1 MKYKINEKF
10 YKDPVIVRYLEYKTK
25 QKAIEIPDTDEDYEF
40 MKEHPVILINT
51 KTKGQLALKKE
62 EIRDEKLMFKVIT
75 ERFLL
80 KEDSVDIKTEK
91 DLICR
96 LYELIKSGDIV
107 LYAAMYFEYRGAE
120 KVVEMM
126 ANIADGV
133 DNVCDY
139 NEYPEFWEYELLYDS
154 KIVNR
159 LIALIEKTTVC
170 EEM

>member
-1 MKYKINEKF
+1 MKYKINGKI
-10 YKDPVIVRYLEYKTK
+10 YRDPVIVKYLEYKTK
-25 QKAIEIPDTDEDYEF
+25 EKALHIPDTDEDCEF

-51 KTKGQLALKKE
+51 KTSGQLALTRE
-62 EIRDEKLMFKVIT
+62 ETKDEKLMFKVIT

-91 DLICR
+91 DLICK
-96 LYELIKSGDIV
+96 LYELIQDGDII

-126 ANIADGV
+126 ANVVDGV

-139 NEYPEFWEYELLYDS
+139 NEYPEFWKCELLYDS
-154 KIVNR
+154 EIVNR
-159 LIALIEKTTVC
+159 IIALIEGTTFC